1 MNFPLQHVLLMRKL
15 SPDQFRDKLFD
26 VLRRKQHWTI
36 SHFNGPSATRAQ
48 LNIRYHQE
56 YAVYIRDF
64 SVLLAHVIA
73 KNPPWKIRRHLATTI
88 YEEETGGLSLG
99 SPHQELFLQMMS
111 GLGFDRA
118 SFRDVELL
126 GNSRVYREWLDH
138 ICQTEDWLIG
148 ASVLTIFVEGT
159 IHDPDDVQY
168 LRTRKSTAE
177 IEDLI
182 QKHPLVLYHG
192 LSPDHMNFIRVQ
204 EMIEPAN
211 RKAAYDMIIEYATD
225 SHQQQHILQ
234 ILEEAL
240 KLWLRYQDGIA
251 RACGLHRNP

>member
-1 MNFPLQHVLLMRKL
+1 MNFPLQHVLPMRKL
-15 SPDQFRDKLFD
+15 SPEQFRDKLFEI
-26 VLRRKQHWTI
+26 LRRKQHWTTF
-36 SHFNGPSATRAQ
+36 HFNEASVTKAQ
-48 LNIRYHQE
+48 LNIYYHQE

-64 SVLLAHVIA
+64 AILLAHVIT
-73 KNPPWKIRRHLATTI
+73 KNPPWKIRRYLATII

-118 SFRDVELL
+118 SFRDVALL
-126 GNSRVYREWLDH
+126 GSSRVYREWLDH

-148 ASVLTIFVEGT
+148 TSVFTIFVDGT
-159 IHDPDDVQY
+159 MHDPEDVQN
-168 LRTRKSTAE
+168 LRARKSNAE

-211 RKAAYDMIIEYATD
+211 RKVAYDMIIEYASE
-225 SHQQQHILQ
+225 SHQQQQILQ
-234 ILEEAL
+234 TLEEAL

-251 RACGLHRNP
+251 RACGLHRS